1 MSISRIEKIMSGG
14 QMGADRAALDWAIE
28 NGISHGGWCPKGRRA
43 EDGIIP
49 ERYQLGET
57 PHPNYDQ
64 RTMWNVRDADATL
77 IVTLSG
83 ELTGGTLLTAQCAKN
98 IGRPCLHVMQTDDW
112 RQKISDF
119 LEKHSIRILNVAG
132 PRGSEAPGIERF
144 VHEVLNAMKALSLC
158 GKPLPTGRRN

>member
-1 MSISRIEKIMSGG
+1 
-14 QMGADRAALDWAIE
+14 
-28 NGISHGGWCPKGRRA
+28 
-43 EDGIIP
+43 
-49 ERYQLGET
+49 
-57 PHPNYDQ
+57 
-64 RTMWNVRDADATL
+64 MWNVRDADATL

-132 PRGSEAPGIERF
+132 PRASEAPQVGEF
-144 VHEVLNAMKALSLC
+144 VGALLDAAWDS
-158 GKPLPTGRRN
+158 GDIAPAG